1 MQCACLGIPP
11 SRQNYGASTGKFCES
26 ANGIRR
32 LHSELILMSRTLEEI
47 QRKTQKLITRS
58 GDKCESRHKIVSAIT
73 CKSGE
78 VIPVSGIY
86 IQKHPHLPRKECILV
101 RGCVTPWCGRCGY
114 ELRFSLVRAV
124 PHIFELPEFV
134 TNQEPR
140 KSLTVSEALRRRAAS
155 ART

>member
-1 MQCACLGIPP
+1 MARVLEFRRPDKVA
-11 SRQNYGASTGKFCES
+11 SRVQESS
-26 ANGIRR
+26 ANLRDGIRR
-32 LHSELILMSRTLEEI
+32 LHSEVILMSRTSEEM
-47 QRKTQKLITRS
+47 QRKTQKLITQS
-58 GDKCESRHKIVSAIT
+58 GDQCESRQKGVSAIT

-86 IQKHPHLPRKECILV
+86 IQKHPHLPGKECILM
-101 RGCVTPWCGRCGY
+101 RGCLTPWCGRCGY

-124 PHIFELPEFV
+124 PHIFELPDFA

-140 KSLTVSEALRRRAAS
+140 KSLTASEASRRRVAS